1 LRNEAALVT
10 RERIGQFEYL
20 VAATPLT
27 IRQLG
32 ILTVPLTSRQREI
45 DQQLETLDR
54 QALLAALL
62 FILGG
67 ASVGYYMAERISDP
81 VNRLTRATRRIA
93 RGDLDARIAATS
105 SDELRRLVEAFN
117 SMAAD
122 LQRQRGE
129 LERTNRLE
137 AWAEMARQVA
147 HEIKNPLT
155 PIQLN
160 AEHLRRVHADRGE
173 PMGAVVQECVATILT
188 QVKLLRQISSEF
200 SSFASSPTAKQ
211 SEVDVIA
218 LVREVMDPYR
228 QGLEGRIRLDVDL
241 PETLPHVSI
250 DRTLVSRALV
260 NIIENALHAMPGA
273 GALTVRAGQNGQAV
287 HIRVSDTGVG
297 MDAEAMARAFEPY
310 FSTKAAGTGLGLP
323 IAKRNVELSGGT
335 ISMSSERDKGTTVEL
350 TLPIA

>member
-1 LRNEAALVT
+1 
-10 RERIGQFEYL
+10 
-20 VAATPLT
+20 
-27 IRQLG
+27 
-32 ILTVPLTSRQREI
+32 
-45 DQQLETLDR
+45 
-54 QALLAALL
+54 
-62 FILGG
+62 
-67 ASVGYYMAERISDP
+67 
-81 VNRLTRATRRIA
+81 
-93 RGDLDARIAATS
+93 
-105 SDELRRLVEAFN
+105 
-117 SMAAD
+117 
-122 LQRQRGE
+122 
-129 LERTNRLE
+129 
-137 AWAEMARQVA
+137 
-147 HEIKNPLT
+147 
-155 PIQLN
+155 
-160 AEHLRRVHADRGE
+160 
-173 PMGAVVQECVATILT
+173 MGAVVQECVATILT

-273 GALTVRAGQNGQAV
+273 GALTVRASQNGQAV

>member
-1 LRNEAALVT
+1 
-10 RERIGQFEYL
+10 
-20 VAATPLT
+20 
-27 IRQLG
+27 
-32 ILTVPLTSRQREI
+32 
-45 DQQLETLDR
+45 
-54 QALLAALL
+54 
-62 FILGG
+62 
-67 ASVGYYMAERISDP
+67 
-81 VNRLTRATRRIA
+81 
-93 RGDLDARIAATS
+93 
-105 SDELRRLVEAFN
+105 
-117 SMAAD
+117 
-122 LQRQRGE
+122 
-129 LERTNRLE
+129 
-137 AWAEMARQVA
+137 
-147 HEIKNPLT
+147 
-155 PIQLN
+155 
-160 AEHLRRVHADRGE
+160 
-173 PMGAVVQECVATILT
+173 MGAVVQECVATILT

-335 ISMSSERDKGTTVEL
+335 ISMSSERDKGTTVDIS
-350 TLPIA
+350 LPIA